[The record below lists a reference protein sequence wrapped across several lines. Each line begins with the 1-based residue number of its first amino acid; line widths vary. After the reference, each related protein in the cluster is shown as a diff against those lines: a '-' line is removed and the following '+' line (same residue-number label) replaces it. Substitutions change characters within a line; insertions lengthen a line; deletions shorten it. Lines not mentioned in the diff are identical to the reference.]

1 MSLATIMTA
10 DFQVIRADD
19 LQPVTI
25 GGVTKNAIV
34 GELTRSKEDMQA
46 GGYLP
51 ANTVQIE
58 LLRSDWATAPTV
70 GGTLTCAKFS
80 GITFAIKEILDPPIS
95 TYWFLTCWAKQDR

>member
-1 MSLATIMTA
+1 MSLATIMSA
-10 DFQVIRADD
+10 DFAVIRADD
-19 LQPVTI
+19 LQAVTI
-25 GGVTKNAIV
+25 AGVTKNAIV
-34 GELTRSKEDMQA
+34 GDLARSKEDMQA

-80 GITFAIKEILDPPIS
+80 GITFAIAEILDPPLS
-95 TYWFLTCWAKQDR
+95 TYWLLTCRAKQHR